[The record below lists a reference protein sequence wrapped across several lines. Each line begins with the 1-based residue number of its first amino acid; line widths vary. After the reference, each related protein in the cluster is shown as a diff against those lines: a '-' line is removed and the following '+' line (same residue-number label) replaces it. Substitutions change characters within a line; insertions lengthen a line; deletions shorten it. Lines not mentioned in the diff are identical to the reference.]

1 MVSLKTTIFTKTALS
16 RRLLRFHQPGDA
28 VYIYIYIYIYIYATM
43 VSFFIKVLKS
53 PRNYDFLE
61 QIELDDTVDK
71 MKKFQALA

>member
-28 VYIYIYIYIYIYATM
+28 VYIYIYIYATM

>member
-1 MVSLKTTIFTKTALS
+1 MA
-16 RRLLRFHQPGDA
+16 
-28 VYIYIYIYIYIYATM
+28 
-43 VSFFIKVLKS
+43 SFFIKVLKS

>member
-16 RRLLRFHQPGDA
+16 RRLLRFHQPGNA
-28 VYIYIYIYIYIYATM
+28 VYIYATM

-71 MKKFQALA
+71 IKKFQALA

>member
-28 VYIYIYIYIYIYATM
+28 VYIYM
-43 VSFFIKVLKS
+43 QQWCLFFIKVLKS
-53 PRNYDFLE
+53 PRNHDFLE

-71 MKKFQALA
+71 IKKFQALA